1 MALRMKNFN
10 ISGGLLKNMTFKKG
24 AHEKPRSTGGGC
36 LKRGGLGLF
45 ADLRE
50 GLGDKE
56 GRFFREGV
64 ETPMHTMYISAA
76 TPNIMPAA

>member
-1 MALRMKNFN
+1 MP
-10 ISGGLLKNMTFKKG
+10 KK
-24 AHEKPRSTGGGC
+24 
-36 LKRGGLGLF
+36 GGLGLF

-76 TPNIMPAA
+76 TPNMMPAA